1 MKLRE
6 IKQHHIPALITIF
19 LLIIADIIAFVLSYY
34 LVINVIDIKLN
45 MKYPIRVLLLIIL
58 LMQIGQRY
66 NPVATVSR
74 SKDIKT
80 ILQIV
85 YSVGIGYVIIKIL
98 NKSITIDQAQ
108 TELVFLHLFLL
119 LDILIRLFIRTMQ
132 KFFLSKGHGHRKTI
146 IIGSKTEALHIAT
159 ELVQKPS
166 LGYKLDGYFSSTE
179 SDSMNAI
186 CKYRGKIIDL
196 RSYVNNNNIK
206 ETIIALNSH
215 KHSILL
221 EIISQ
226 LSLTSTTIKI
236 IPDIYEAVTGQAR
249 VNVLTGIPLLDINP
263 DIITELQI
271 LIKRIMDIF
280 ISGLGLIVL
289 IPFNIFFAII
299 IKISSP
305 GKFIYKQER
314 MGKERRLFILYKFR
328 TMYENSERDSGP
340 VWASENDPRIL
351 PIGKI
356 LRKFRLDEIPQLF
369 NVLKGEMS
377 IVGPRPERVHFIT
390 ELEKKIPYYNHR
402 LRVKP
407 GITGWAQVVGSYD
420 KSVDDVIN
428 KLKLDFYYIENMSL
442 MLDIKIIILTAWTI
456 IRGKGL

>member
-1 MKLRE
+1 M
-6 IKQHHIPALITIF
+6 
-19 LLIIADIIAFVLSYY
+19 ADILAFFLSYY

-85 YSVGIGYVIIKIL
+85 YSVGIGYIIIKIL

-119 LDILIRLFIRTMQ
+119 LDTLVRLFIRSMQ
-132 KFFLSKGHGHRKTI
+132 KFFLYKGFGHRKTI

-159 ELVQKPS
+159 ELAQKPS
-166 LGYKLDGYFSSTE
+166 LGYKLDGYFSSLE
-179 SDSMNAI
+179 SKSMNAF
-186 CKYRGKIIDL
+186 CKYRGEIIDL

-206 ETIIALNSH
+206 ETIIALNNH
-215 KHSILL
+215 KQSILL
-221 EIISQ
+221 KIISQ

-236 IPDIYEAVTGQAR
+236 IPDVYEAVTGQAR

-263 DIITELQI
+263 DIMTELQT
-271 LIKRIMDIF
+271 LVKRIMDII
-280 ISGLGLIVL
+280 ISVFGLIVL
-289 IPFNIFFAII
+289 IPFNIFVAIL
-299 IKISSP
+299 IKISST
-305 GKFIYKQER
+305 GKIIYKQER
-314 MGKERRLFILYKFR
+314 MGKERRLFVLYKFR
-328 TMYENSERDSGP
+328 TMYENSEKDSGP

-356 LRKFRLDEIPQLF
+356 LRKFRLDEIPQLL

-456 IRGKGL
+456 VRGKGL

>member
-6 IKQHHIPALITIF
+6 IKQHHIPALITIV
-19 LLIIADIIAFVLSYY
+19 LLIMADILAFVLSYY

-85 YSVGIGYVIIKIL
+85 YSVGIGYIIIKIL

-119 LDILIRLFIRTMQ
+119 LDTLVRLFIRSMQ
-132 KFFLSKGHGHRKTI
+132 KFFLYKGFGHRKTI

-166 LGYKLDGYFSSTE
+166 LGYKLDGYFSSFE
-179 SDSMNAI
+179 SKSMNAF
-186 CKYRGKIIDL
+186 CKYRGEIIDL

-206 ETIIALNSH
+206 ETIIALNNH
-215 KHSILL
+215 KQSILL
-221 EIISQ
+221 KIISQ

-236 IPDIYEAVTGQAR
+236 IPDVYEAVTGQAR

-263 DIITELQI
+263 DIMTELQT
-271 LIKRIMDIF
+271 LVKRIMDII
-280 ISGLGLIVL
+280 ISVFGLIVL
-289 IPFNIFFAII
+289 IPFNIFVAIL
-299 IKISSP
+299 IKISST
-305 GKFIYKQER
+305 GKIIYKQER
-314 MGKERRLFILYKFR
+314 MGKERRLFVLYKFR
-328 TMYENSERDSGP
+328 TMYENSEKDSGP

-356 LRKFRLDEIPQLF
+356 LRKFRLDEIPQLL
-369 NVLKGEMS
+369 NVFKGEMS

-456 IRGKGL
+456 VRGKGL